1 MPQSCSDAIVVKNLK
16 KSFSIPLEASS
27 GIKQKLINA
36 LKGRK
41 GYREFTPL
49 DSISFTVKK
58 GEFYG
63 IVGKNGSGKST
74 LLKTLAGI
82 YSPQAGSVATKG
94 TLVPFI
100 ELGVGFNPELSGREN
115 VYLNGALL
123 GFSHAEVDTM
133 YEEIVE
139 FAELEDFMEERLK
152 NYSSGMQVRLAFS
165 IAIKA
170 HGDILLLDEVLA
182 VGDAAFQQKCYD
194 YFETLRQ
201 EKQTVVLVTHDM
213 NAVKRFCSKAM
224 IISEGKIEK
233 IGTPEEIAEIYTEK
247 NIEQKKETKK
257 EKRKDLFEYEI
268 LDAKKAY
275 SVGDTVS
282 LRVRCPK
289 LVSPAFVNFSLVY
302 NGFVIADRSSKY
314 NDKKDS
320 LKQGKWFIFKT
331 KLEGLNGGRY
341 DVHLTLHRTRDNK
354 LLEHKPRVFSFMVKG
369 HDPSRD
375 GPMRLEGQWLN
386 QQVKE

>member
-1 MPQSCSDAIVVKNLK
+1 MPQSCSDSIVVKNLK

-49 DSISFTVKK
+49 DSVSFTVKK

-302 NGFVIADRSSKY
+302 NGFVIADRNSKY

-375 GPMRLEGQWLN
+375 GPMRLEGQWSN

>member
-1 MPQSCSDAIVVKNLK
+1 
-16 KSFSIPLEASS
+16 
-27 GIKQKLINA
+27 
-36 LKGRK
+36 
-41 GYREFTPL
+41 
-49 DSISFTVKK
+49 
-58 GEFYG
+58 
-63 IVGKNGSGKST
+63 
-74 LLKTLAGI
+74 
-82 YSPQAGSVATKG
+82 
-94 TLVPFI
+94 
-100 ELGVGFNPELSGREN
+100 
-115 VYLNGALL
+115 
-123 GFSHAEVDTM
+123 M

-302 NGFVIADRSSKY
+302 NGFVIADRNSKY

-375 GPMRLEGQWLN
+375 GPMRLEGQWSN

>member
-257 EKRKDLFEYEI
+257 EKRKDLFEYEV

-302 NGFVIADRSSKY
+302 NGFVIADRNSKY

-375 GPMRLEGQWLN
+375 GPMRLEGQWSN

>member
-375 GPMRLEGQWLN
+375 GPMRLEGQWSN

>member
-302 NGFVIADRSSKY
+302 NGFVIADRNSKY

-369 HDPSRD
+369 HDPSCD
-375 GPMRLEGQWLN
+375 GPMRLEGQWSN

>member
-58 GEFYG
+58 SEFYG

-302 NGFVIADRSSKY
+302 NGFVIADRNSKY

-375 GPMRLEGQWLN
+375 GPMRLEGQWSN

>member
-49 DSISFTVKK
+49 DSVSFTVKK

-302 NGFVIADRSSKY
+302 NGFVIADRNSKH

-375 GPMRLEGQWLN
+375 GPMRLEGQWSN

>member
-302 NGFVIADRSSKY
+302 NGFVIADRNSKY

-354 LLEHKPRVFSFMVKG
+354 LLEHKTRVFSFMVKG

-375 GPMRLEGQWLN
+375 GPMRLEGQWSN

>member
-36 LKGRK
+36 LKGGK

-49 DSISFTVKK
+49 DGISFTVKK

-302 NGFVIADRSSKY
+302 NGFVIADRNSKY

-320 LKQGKWFIFKT
+320 LKQGEWFIFNT

-354 LLEHKPRVFSFMVKG
+354 LLEHKPRVFSFMIKG

-375 GPMRLEGQWLN
+375 GPMRLEGQWSN

>member
-1 MPQSCSDAIVVKNLK
+1 MPRTSDNIIVVKNLK
-16 KSFSIPLEASS
+16 KTFSIPLEASS
-27 GIKQKLINA
+27 GIKQKLINS

-49 DSISFTVKK
+49 DGVSFTVKK

-74 LLKTLAGI
+74 LLKILAGI
-82 YSPQAGSVATKG
+82 YHPQAGSVKIKG

-123 GFSHAEVDTM
+123 GFSHDEVDDM

-201 EKQTVVLVTHDM
+201 ERQTVVLVTHDM

-224 IISEGKIEK
+224 VISGGKIEK

-247 NIEQKKETKK
+247 NIE
-257 EKRKDLFEYEI
+257 
-268 LDAKKAY
+268 
-275 SVGDTVS
+275 
-282 LRVRCPK
+282 
-289 LVSPAFVNFSLVY
+289 
-302 NGFVIADRSSKY
+302 
-314 NDKKDS
+314 
-320 LKQGKWFIFKT
+320 
-331 KLEGLNGGRY
+331 
-341 DVHLTLHRTRDNK
+341 
-354 LLEHKPRVFSFMVKG
+354 
-369 HDPSRD
+369 
-375 GPMRLEGQWLN
+375 
-386 QQVKE
+386 

>member
-302 NGFVIADRSSKY
+302 NGFVIADRNSKY

-354 LLEHKPRVFSFMVKG
+354 LLEHKPRAFSFMVKG

-375 GPMRLEGQWLN
+375 GPMRLEGQWSN